1 MSRKE
6 EEEQLNMH
14 VEDMKERVDIKKKRM
29 AMLKKSVRLH
39 ESIKTEDQVMMQS
52 VLYAQL
58 F

>member
-14 VEDMKERVDIKKKRM
+14 VEDMKERVDIKKKRV
-29 AMLKKSVRLH
+29 AMLKKSVHLH

-52 VLYAQL
+52 VLYA
-58 F
+58 